1 MLSIKSLALSIV
13 AAASLV
19 GSIGTEAI
27 AQSTGN
33 MVIVAG
39 KTNNGSRLVYEPAS
53 VYIDRSGNFMDK
65 SRVFNYAVVK
75 PSGEISVNIGAHTHW
90 CRFGKVQVDDRAVD
104 KQTWFFTKQYLGID
118 TMKQPGWFSDKGYIL
133 ANSQASRNLL
143 KAVCATN
150 TSTN

>member
-1 MLSIKSLALSIV
+1 MLSIKYLALSLV

-19 GSIGTEAI
+19 GYMGTEAI
-27 AQSTGN
+27 AQRTGN
-33 MVIVAG
+33 VVMVAG
-39 KTNNGSRLVYEPAS
+39 TTNRGDKLVYEPAS
-53 VYIDRSGNFMDK
+53 VYINRTGEAMDK
-65 SRVFNYAVVK
+65 TRVFNYAVIK
-75 PSGEISVNIGAHTHW
+75 KSGEVSINVGAYTHW
-90 CRFGKVQVDDRAVD
+90 CRFGKVKVDTRAVD

-118 TMKQPGWFSDKGYIL
+118 TMKQPGWFSDKGYIV